1 MLKIEKN
8 LYNKNIGIKNIAIV
22 GSNEMAEKI
31 YEKFSKEKFVGF
43 RVLGFFADDELK
55 IPAFALQ
62 NYIGNFDILPS
73 KVKELEIQKILIA
86 ISATEQDLLFKLI
99 KICEGINIEFM
110 LVPDF
115 IELITSRLKIEEI
128 SGIPFMKIKSLP
140 LNIWNRMEKR
150 LFDIIFS
157 FILLL
162 IASPLLIIL
171 SILIKIDS
179 KGSVFYKQERI
190 GLDGKSFLLIKF
202 RSMRTNAES
211 SGPRFVS
218 DKDERITRFG
228 KYLRRFSLDELPQF
242 INVLKGEMSVVGP
255 RPEREYF
262 ILKLKDSIKR
272 YLERHRVKCG
282 ITGWAQVNGYRG
294 PTTSLQSRIDY
305 DIYYIENW
313 SLVFDFKIILKTL
326 KEVFFSKN
334 AA

>member
-1 MLKIEKN
+1 M
-8 LYNKNIGIKNIAIV
+8 
-22 GSNEMAEKI
+22 
-31 YEKFSKEKFVGF
+31 
-43 RVLGFFADDELK
+43 
-55 IPAFALQ
+55 
-62 NYIGNFDILPS
+62 
-73 KVKELEIQKILIA
+73 
-86 ISATEQDLLFKLI
+86 
-99 KICEGINIEFM
+99 
-110 LVPDF
+110 
-115 IELITSRLKIEEI
+115 
-128 SGIPFMKIKSLP
+128 
-140 LNIWNRMEKR
+140 
-150 LFDIIFS
+150 
-157 FILLL
+157 
-162 IASPLLIIL
+162 
-171 SILIKIDS
+171 IKIDS
-179 KGSVFYKQERI
+179 KGSVFNKQERI